1 MACTLLLS
9 KMRREGR
16 RGVENFRGKFVWEG
30 QKGRG
35 FILEDVLYNGVNFA
49 GGTWETE
56 KIKDGIIAA

>member
-1 MACTLLLS
+1 
-9 KMRREGR
+9 MRREGR